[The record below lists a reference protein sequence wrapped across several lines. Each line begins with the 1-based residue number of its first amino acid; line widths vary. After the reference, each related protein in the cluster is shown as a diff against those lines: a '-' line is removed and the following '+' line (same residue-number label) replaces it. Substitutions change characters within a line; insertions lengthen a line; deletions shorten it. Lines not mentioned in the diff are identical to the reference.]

1 MKDVF
6 TNSNYIDKFESVFR
20 ENAPENILSG
30 VHSVH
35 LEIDMQSEYL
45 KDQAGTAGH
54 FWYDKRF
61 QRGSSFVMDH
71 FFLSLRIG
79 INPSGMFFDML
90 SASKLYSGYHKTFSI
105 RPTQVVT
112 DEHLRQDLSP
122 SERNCRFHDEMP
134 DNMTLFKNYS
144 MAACQFECLLSI
156 RLFLFC

>member
-61 QRGSSFVMDH
+61 
-71 FFLSLRIG
+71 
-79 INPSGMFFDML
+79 
-90 SASKLYSGYHKTFSI
+90 
-105 RPTQVVT
+105 
-112 DEHLRQDLSP
+112 
-122 SERNCRFHDEMP
+122 
-134 DNMTLFKNYS
+134 
-144 MAACQFECLLSI
+144 
-156 RLFLFC
+156 